1 MRSDPVQDYPVKGE
15 ALSVRK
21 GIATQDSLRK
31 RGRLSLHLMI
41 FPAIVLLL
49 VFSYGPMLGLV
60 MAFQKFVPAKGFFNS
75 EWVGWANFEYI
86 FKLPGFWNA
95 VRNTLFISIVE
106 IVIGQVLAIVVALFI
121 NEAKRNWYTK
131 SVQTIIYL
139 PHFLSWVIV
148 GGIFLDLLGMDGLVN
163 RLLQAIGINP
173 VYFMGNSK
181 IFPWVLII
189 THLWKEVGF
198 ATIVYLAALVGVDQ
212 GLYEA
217 AEIDGASRL
226 KRIWYITLPSILPT
240 ILLVAVLNMGSIMSV
255 SADQV
260 MVMYNPLVYSTGD
273 IIDSFVFRMGVKQSQ
288 YSVAAAAGIFK
299 SVVSLIFIS
308 TANYAANR
316 FANHRIF

>member
-1 MRSDPVQDYPVKGE
+1 M
-15 ALSVRK
+15 LSVRK
-21 GIATQDSLRK
+21 EIAKQNSLRK
-31 RGRLSLHLMI
+31 RGRFSLHLMI
-41 FPAIVLLL
+41 LPAIVLLL
-49 VFSYGPMLGLV
+49 IFSYGPMLGLV
-60 MAFQKFVPAKGFFNS
+60 MAFQKFVPVKGFLKS
-75 EWVGWANFEYI
+75 DWVGWANFTYI

-95 VRNTLFISIVE
+95 VRNTLFISLVE
-106 IVIGQVLAIVVALFI
+106 IVVGQVLAIVIALFI
-121 NEAKRNWYTK
+121 SEANRNWYTK
-131 SVQTIIYL
+131 SVQTVIYL

-163 RLLQAIGINP
+163 RLLQTMGIDP

-181 IFPWVLII
+181 VFPWVLIV

-198 ATIVYLAALVGVDQ
+198 ATIVYIAALAGVDQ

-226 KRIWYITLPSILPT
+226 KRIWHITLPCILPT

-255 SADQV
+255 SSDQV
-260 MVMYNPLVYSTGD
+260 LVMYNPLVYSTGD

-308 TANYAANR
+308 GANYAAKR